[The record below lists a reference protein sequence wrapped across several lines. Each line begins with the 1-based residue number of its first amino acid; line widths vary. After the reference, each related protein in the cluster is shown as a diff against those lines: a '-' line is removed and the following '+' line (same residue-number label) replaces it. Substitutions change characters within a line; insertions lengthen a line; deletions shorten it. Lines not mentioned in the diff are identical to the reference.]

1 MATVV
6 EFGTVEGFIL
16 DDPIAGVL
24 DNTVYTLGG
33 VAFAD
38 ITGEMLQTTITRG
51 KNRDLDRYSAGAVT
65 ITLNN
70 QTRKFDP
77 NYTSGPYFGQII
89 PRRPVRVTV
98 DGVRQFTG
106 VIDDWNFGYE
116 PGGVSRAEIVAS
128 DDFTLLARQQVT
140 AGTATTQLSGARVSA
155 VLDMESVAWPANRRT
170 ISEGGSTL
178 GTDVFDGNALEYL
191 QKVTTSEQ
199 GQLFIGRD
207 GNLTFLSRSDATPT
221 STGLVEFADDGTG
234 VPYTQVLVNYGTEL
248 LVNSASVTSS
258 AGTAVAGNERS
269 QTVYGFIEES
279 IETLVNSF
287 EQLQNLANFVV
298 SKYADPEY
306 RFAGVRMNLDTM
318 TTVNRTK
325 VLGLELG
332 DVVKITFTPND
343 IGNAIVQYGQVI
355 RLDHDIQVDRHDVT
369 IGVSALDWTF
379 LVLDDTLFGTLDNRH
394 LGF

>member
-1 MATVV
+1 MTTVV
-6 EFGTVEGFIL
+6 EFGVVEGFIL

-24 DNTVYTLGG
+24 DNIVYTLGG
-33 VAFAD
+33 VSFAD
-38 ITGEMLQTTITRG
+38 ITNEMIQTTITRG

-70 QTRKFDP
+70 QTRTFDP
-77 NYTSGPYFGQII
+77 NYSSGPYFGQII

-116 PGGVSRAEIVAS
+116 PGGISRAEILAT
-128 DDFTLLARQQVT
+128 DDFTFLARQQVT
-140 AGTATTQLSGARVSA
+140 AGTAVTQLTGARVNA
-155 VLDMESVAWPANRRT
+155 VLDMPTVAWPSGQRT
-170 ISEGGSTL
+170 VSVGESTL
-178 GTDVFDGNALEYL
+178 GTDVFEGNALEYL

-207 GNLTFLSRSDATPT
+207 GNLTFLSRTDATP
-221 STGLVEFADDGTG
+221 SSSNLVEFADDGTG
-234 VPYTQVLVNYGTEL
+234 IPYTQVLVNYGTEL
-248 LVNSASVTSS
+248 LINTVTVTSS
-258 AGTAVAGNERS
+258 AGTAVAENSRS
-269 QTVYGFIEES
+269 QTTYGVIAET
-279 IETLVNSF
+279 IDTLVNSTD
-287 EQLQNLANFVV
+287 QLSNLANFVV
-298 SKYADPEY
+298 QRYADPEY

-318 TTVNRTK
+318 TSGNRAQ

-332 DVVKITFTPND
+332 DVVKITFTPNE
-343 IGNAIVQYGQVI
+343 IGSPIIQYGQII

-379 LVLDDTLFGTLDNRH
+379 IVLDDTLFGTLDNRH